1 MNDNWDDEFMPDD
14 GDYGITLGEAARD
27 VAVFLAKVLGA
38 VLVAAIVVGWVA
50 YCVWRE
56 AAIFNLL
63 SSF

>member
-1 MNDNWDDEFMPDD
+1 MSDNWDDEFMPDD
-14 GDYGITLGEAARD
+14 GDYGITIGEAARD

-38 VLVAAIVVGWVA
+38 VLVAALVVGWVA

-56 AAIFNLL
+56 VAIFNLL